1 MVSSPSERLATDSS
15 DTTDEEPE
23 KTEPPNTA
31 ECDSL
36 HSGRQLVHTIL
47 PINVDVMFEL
57 LFSRSKFL
65 TEFHEVRK
73 TTDMVP
79 GEWKLNKDGLKER
92 VVTLTIAITQT
103 IGPKNAHVTETQVM
117 RKCSLPGQLYAI
129 DVTAVQGGIPY
140 ADSFYVT
147 QHYCM
152 SRTVDNHTVF
162 SVHAQVHY
170 RKSIFGFVK
179 GFIEKNTW
187 VGLEDFYTS
196 LLRNLQSEYCI
207 PPAKGKGRRT
217 RRSGHGQSKAMEESL
232 ILADHHH
239 TKAKPIRVPAIVVG
253 GGGVGGIGIGGG
265 GGGGAPSK
273 PASSGWRWIV
283 AFMLLVLI
291 VVNTTLYAKLL
302 EMEDMERMSRLDNSE
317 ELDSLLL
324 AKSVRTRNDWL
335 TIFQQQESRYN
346 DEMLEWQ
353 KVLSTVTEML
363 NKASVLCTKLCRM
376 PDNGTASSGAS
387 GG

>member
-1 MVSSPSERLATDSS
+1 MVSSPAERLAPDSS
-15 DTTDEEPE
+15 DTDQEPE
-23 KTEPPNTA
+23 KTEPPATT

-57 LFSRSKFL
+57 LFSRSRFL
-65 TEFHEVRK
+65 MEFHEARK
-73 TTDMVP
+73 TTDMEP
-79 GEWKLNKDGLKER
+79 GEWKVNKDGLKER

-117 RKCSLPGQLYAI
+117 RKCSLPGQLYSI

-207 PPAKGKGRRT
+207 PPAKSKGRRT
-217 RRSGHGQSKAMEESL
+217 RRSGHTQSKLQIEETV
-232 ILADHHH
+232 ILADP
-239 TKAKPIRVPAIVVG
+239 KAKQPSRAAGHATVG
-253 GGGVGGIGIGGG
+253 GTPK
-265 GGGGAPSK
+265 APK
-273 PASSGWRWIV
+273 SGYRWLV
-283 AFMLLVLI
+283 AIMLLVLI
-291 VVNTTLYAKLL
+291 VVNTTLYRKLL
-302 EMEDMERMSRLDNSE
+302 QMEDLERMSRLDNSE

-353 KVLSTVTEML
+353 KVLYTVTEML
-363 NKASVLCTKLCRM
+363 NKASVLCTKLCKI
-376 PDNGTASSGAS
+376 PDNVTATA
-387 GG
+387 GGG

>member
-1 MVSSPSERLATDSS
+1 MVVSTAERLATDSS
-15 DTTDEEPE
+15 DTSDAEAK
-23 KTEPPNTA
+23 KTEDPPITA

-47 PINVDVMFEL
+47 PINVDVLFEL

-79 GEWKLNKDGLKER
+79 GEWKPNSEGLKER

-117 RKCSLPGQLYAI
+117 RKCSQPSQLYAI

-207 PPAKGKGRRT
+207 PPAKSKGRRT
-217 RRSGHGQSKAMEESL
+217 RRSAHGQSKGGLGIEET
-232 ILADHHH
+232 IAIAVD
-239 TKAKPIRVPAIVVG
+239 TKTKQPLRLVGSVRPGIIQGSVQPTPPKATGGRWLVAI
-253 GGGVGGIGIGGG
+253 
-265 GGGGAPSK
+265 
-273 PASSGWRWIV
+273 
-283 AFMLLVLI
+283 MLLLLI
-291 VVNTTLYAKLL
+291 CVNLALYRKLL
-302 EMEDMERMSRLDNSE
+302 QMEDLERVSRLDHIE

-335 TIFQQQESRYN
+335 MIFQQQETRYS

-353 KVLSTVTEML
+353 KVLSTVTDML
-363 NKASVLCTKLCRM
+363 NKASVLCTKLCKVAE
-376 PDNGTASSGAS
+376 NVTATGGAS
-387 GG
+387 G

>member
-1 MVSSPSERLATDSS
+1 MVSSPAERLATDSS

-23 KTEPPNTA
+23 KAAEPPNTA

-79 GEWKLNKDGLKER
+79 GEWKVNKDGLKER

-117 RKCSLPGQLYAI
+117 RKCSLPGHLYAI

-207 PPAKGKGRRT
+207 PPAKSKGRRT
-217 RRSGHGQSKAMEESL
+217 RRSVHAQNKAIEETI
-232 ILADHHH
+232 ILADHH
-239 TKAKPIRVPAIVVG
+239 TKVKPVRVPTVVVG
-253 GGGVGGIGIGGG
+253 GGGGLS
-265 GGGGAPSK
+265 PRSSK
-273 PASSGWRWIV
+273 SGYKRFV
-283 AFMLLVLI
+283 AFMLLVLL
-291 VVNTTLYAKLL
+291 VVNTTLYTKLL
-302 EMEDMERMSRLDNSE
+302 QMEDMERMARLDNSE

-324 AKSVRTRNDWL
+324 AKTVRTRNDWL

-376 PDNGTASSGAS
+376 PDNGTSSES

>member
-1 MVSSPSERLATDSS
+1 MVSSPAERLATDSS

-47 PINVDVMFEL
+47 PINVDVLFEL

-65 TEFHEVRK
+65 MEFHEVRK

-207 PPAKGKGRRT
+207 PPAKSKGRRT
-217 RRSGHGQSKAMEESL
+217 RRSVHTQNKVIEETL
-232 ILADHHH
+232 IIADH
-239 TKAKPIRVPAIVVG
+239 TKVKPIRVPTATVG
-253 GGGVGGIGIGGG
+253 GVPRK
-265 GGGGAPSK
+265 ASK
-273 PASSGWRWIV
+273 SGYRWLV
-283 AFMLLVLI
+283 AIMLLVLI
-291 VVNTTLYAKLL
+291 VVNTTLYTKLL
-302 EMEDMERMSRLDNSE
+302 QMEDMERMSRLDNSE

-376 PDNGTASSGAS
+376 PDNGTSA
-387 GG
+387 GGG

>member
-1 MVSSPSERLATDSS
+1 MVSSPAERLATDSS

-23 KTEPPNTA
+23 KTEPPNSA

-47 PINVDVMFEL
+47 PINVDVLFEL

-207 PPAKGKGRRT
+207 PPAKSKGRRT
-217 RRSGHGQSKAMEESL
+217 RRSVHTQNKVIEET
-232 ILADHHH
+232 IIIADH
-239 TKAKPIRVPAIVVG
+239 TKVKPVRVPTVVVG
-253 GGGVGGIGIGGG
+253 GV
-265 GGGGAPSK
+265 PPK
-273 PASSGWRWIV
+273 TTKSGYRWLV
-283 AFMLLVLI
+283 AIMLLVLI
-291 VVNTTLYAKLL
+291 VVNTTLYTKLL
-302 EMEDMERMSRLDNSE
+302 QMEDMERMSRLDNSE

-376 PDNGTASSGAS
+376 PDNGTSA
-387 GG
+387 GGG

>member
-1 MVSSPSERLATDSS
+1 MVSSPAERLATDSS

-23 KTEPPNTA
+23 KSEPPNPT

-47 PINVDVMFEL
+47 PINVDVLFEL

-117 RKCSLPGQLYAI
+117 RKCSLPSQLYAI

-217 RRSGHGQSKAMEESL
+217 RRNVHTQNKVLEET
-232 ILADHHH
+232 ITIAD
-239 TKAKPIRVPAIVVG
+239 TKVKQPIRVPHAAA
-253 GGGVGGIGIGGG
+253 GVT
-265 GGGGAPSK
+265 AQK
-273 PASSGWRWIV
+273 ASSKSHWYRRLV
-283 AFMLLVLI
+283 AIMLLILA
-291 VVNTTLYAKLL
+291 VVNITLYAKLL
-302 EMEDMERMSRLDNSE
+302 QMEDIERVSRLEHSE

-324 AKSVRTRNDWL
+324 AKTVRTRNDWL
-335 TIFQQQESRYN
+335 MIFQQQESRYN

-353 KVLSTVTEML
+353 RVLSSVTEML
-363 NKASVLCTKLCRM
+363 NKASVLCTKLCRI
-376 PDNGTASSGAS
+376 PDNGTTSTGA
-387 GG
+387 G

>member
-1 MVSSPSERLATDSS
+1 MVVSAADRLATVSS
-15 DTTDEEPE
+15 DTSDGEPE
-23 KTEPPNTA
+23 KTEPPTTA

-47 PINVDVMFEL
+47 PINVDVLFEL
-57 LFSRSKFL
+57 LFSRSRFL
-65 TEFHEVRK
+65 TEFHDVRK

-79 GEWKLNKDGLKER
+79 GEWKPNKDGLKER

-117 RKCSLPGQLYAI
+117 RKCSQPSQLYAI

-217 RRSGHGQSKAMEESL
+217 RRSGHGQSKAQAEET
-232 ILADHHH
+232 I
-239 TKAKPIRVPAIVVG
+239 AIVDTKGKQPLGRLGSATRPTAG
-253 GGGVGGIGIGGG
+253 GQPK
-265 GGGGAPSK
+265 APKSTS
-273 PASSGWRWIV
+273 ARWLV
-283 AFMLLVLI
+283 AVMLLLLI
-291 VVNTTLYAKLL
+291 FVNLMLYRKLL
-302 EMEDMERMSRLDNSE
+302 QMEDLERVSRLDRSE

-324 AKSVRTRNDWL
+324 AKTVRTRNDWL
-335 TIFQQQESRYN
+335 LIFQQQETRYS

-353 KVLSTVTEML
+353 KVLSSVTEML
-363 NKASVLCTKLCRM
+363 NKASVLCTRLCKVAG
-376 PDNGTASSGAS
+376 NATVTG
-387 GG
+387 

>member
-1 MVSSPSERLATDSS
+1 MVSSPAERLATDSS

-23 KTEPPNTA
+23 KTEPPNPA

-47 PINVDVMFEL
+47 PINVDVLFEL
-57 LFSRSKFL
+57 LFSPSKFL
-65 TEFHEVRK
+65 MEFHEVRK

-79 GEWKLNKDGLKER
+79 GDWKLNKDNLKER

-207 PPAKGKGRRT
+207 PPAKSKGRRT
-217 RRSGHGQSKAMEESL
+217 RRSVHTQNKAIEET
-232 ILADHHH
+232 IIIADH
-239 TKAKPIRVPAIVVG
+239 TKVKPIRVPTTVG
-253 GGGVGGIGIGGG
+253 A
-265 GGGGAPSK
+265 GGAGDRK
-273 PASSGWRWIV
+273 ATKSGYRWLV
-283 AFMLLVLI
+283 AVMLLLLI
-291 VVNTTLYAKLL
+291 VVNTMLYAKLL
-302 EMEDMERMSRLDNSE
+302 QMEDMERMSRLDNSE

-335 TIFQQQESRYN
+335 TIFQQQESRYS

-353 KVLSTVTEML
+353 KVLSSVTEML
-363 NKASVLCTKLCRM
+363 NKASVLCTKLCRI
-376 PDNGTASSGAS
+376 PDNGTSAGRM
-387 GG
+387 